1 MENMS
6 LARKNTISEMNMNI
20 DPAGD
25 QPVTSVAVQD
35 TPPHTHQG
43 SGKGRRGK
51 TRALWEGQDQL
62 VSIQVRG
69 VGEKILEE
77 TMWMNFPAWRKAGK
91 LQIARSQGVPNK
103 K

>member
-35 TPPHTHQG
+35 TPHTHTKAA
-43 SGKGRRGK
+43 GKGGEGKPGRRG
-51 TRALWEGQDQL
+51 RVRINSSAFRYEGWERRYL
-62 VSIQVRG
+62 
-69 VGEKILEE
+69 
-77 TMWMNFPAWRKAGK
+77 
-91 LQIARSQGVPNK
+91 K
-103 K
+103 KQCG